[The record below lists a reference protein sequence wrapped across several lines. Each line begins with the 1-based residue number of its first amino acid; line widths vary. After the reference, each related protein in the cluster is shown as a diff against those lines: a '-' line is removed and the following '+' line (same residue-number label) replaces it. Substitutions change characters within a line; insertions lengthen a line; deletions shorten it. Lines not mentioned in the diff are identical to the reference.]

1 MTYKLKRS
9 LDIAGSIAIV
19 LVTCPVQLAVASALY
34 IQGKLN
40 SAYSGPILY
49 RAERVDENLN
59 TFTMFK
65 FRSMINSNTL
75 DTTLTEEGLTLIP
88 EDRIT
93 PIGRIIRRYSL
104 DELPQV
110 LNILKGEMSIVG
122 PRPRSIEEAIYLST
136 LGHTNV
142 LSQRPGLTSRACID
156 CLDQG
161 KERRD
166 LTLQE
171 MGQLDSQHNYTL
183 YDDLSIIFR
192 TALRGWRHGR

>member
-75 DTTLTEEGLTLIP
+75 G
-88 EDRIT
+88 
-93 PIGRIIRRYSL
+93 Y
-104 DELPQV
+104 
-110 LNILKGEMSIVG
+110 
-122 PRPRSIEEAIYLST
+122 
-136 LGHTNV
+136 TNV
-142 LSQRPGLTSRACID
+142 LIQRPGLTSRACID